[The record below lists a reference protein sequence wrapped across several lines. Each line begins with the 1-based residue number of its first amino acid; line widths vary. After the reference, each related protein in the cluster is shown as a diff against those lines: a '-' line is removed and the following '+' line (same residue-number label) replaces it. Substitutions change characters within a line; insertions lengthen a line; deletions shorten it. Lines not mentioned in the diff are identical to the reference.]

1 MSVFFSFAL
10 KAFVSFE
17 ELIRFHRQAF
27 IVYKNG
33 ENLKILVEIFCQK
46 LLVSNVT
53 LVFVDHLKPKIS
65 FLSQLWWP
73 T

>member
-1 MSVFFSFAL
+1 MSVFFSFAI

-17 ELIRFHRQAF
+17 KLMRFHRQAF

-33 ENLKILVEIFCQK
+33 EILKILVEIFCQK
-46 LLVSNVT
+46 LLVSNVI
-53 LVFVDHLKPKIS
+53 LAFLDHLKPKIS
-65 FLSQLWWP
+65 FLSQPWWP